1 MSWCYPGGLQILTGH
16 QLMVKLSTWCHL
28 DKRGPKT
35 ALSTM
40 SLIKNSPTCPGL
52 QYIHLLEF
60 LGSRSKSSPDILH
73 QLLDVDLF
81 IVERLLNSRSGG
93 DPVVNPGMSGRFPR
107 CGHFSRSLH
116 YVEKERGP
124 SLTSLF
130 LQFCPPLLTHCPPCP
145 DIIQHGGDSDSATLA
160 VSHLPPT
167 PRPHNSIADRVLC

>member
-1 MSWCYPGGLQILTGH
+1 
-16 QLMVKLSTWCHL
+16 MVKLSTWCHL
-28 DKRGPKT
+28 DKRGPDSSVNNQPDKEFQDFNT
-35 ALSTM
+35 
-40 SLIKNSPTCPGL
+40 
-52 QYIHLLEF
+52 HLLGF
-60 LGSRSKSSPDILH
+60 LGSRSKSSPDFLH

-130 LQFCPPLLTHCPPCP
+130 PQFCPPLPTHCPLALILFSMEGTVIQPPLLCRTCP
-145 DIIQHGGDSDSATLA
+145 PPRALTTLLQIECSAG
-160 VSHLPPT
+160 
-167 PRPHNSIADRVLC
+167 

>member
-60 LGSRSKSSPDILH
+60 LGSKSSPDFLH
-73 QLLDVDLF
+73 QLLDVDLY

-130 LQFCPPLLTHCPPCP
+130 LQFCPPLLTHCPLALILFSMEGTVIQPPLLCRTCP
-145 DIIQHGGDSDSATLA
+145 PPRALTTRLQIECSAE
-160 VSHLPPT
+160 
-167 PRPHNSIADRVLC
+167 

>member
-1 MSWCYPGGLQILTGH
+1 MLG
-16 QLMVKLSTWCHL
+16 
-28 DKRGPKT
+28 
-35 ALSTM
+35 
-40 SLIKNSPTCPGL
+40 
-52 QYIHLLEF
+52 F
-60 LGSRSKSSPDILH
+60 LGSRSKSSPDFLH

-130 LQFCPPLLTHCPPCP
+130 PQFCPPLPTHCPPCP

-167 PRPHNSIADRVLC
+167 PRPHNSIADRVLCWLTYWTDNNVPEDAYCIVDTHFAVQAERFQQTTFDKLALP